1 MTLKKNLFYI
11 LKIYLIFI
19 TIASCTYKSSGYY
32 EQVFANIIQNT
43 SNGSMDIKGRKS
55 IIKNEISRLNYENKL
70 RILNELSIFDPKILK
85 GIKSEIRQEIDKEYK
100 ESLLK

>member
-1 MTLKKNLFYI
+1 
-11 LKIYLIFI
+11 
-19 TIASCTYKSSGYY
+19 
-32 EQVFANIIQNT
+32 
-43 SNGSMDIKGRKS
+43 MDSKGRKS